1 MLVEMLNLF
10 IIIYYY
16 IHLIVFLCTYNVLCT
31 PYLPFYFS
39 IICLISKRARVTLL
53 LTHTQCIDTINVLH
67 MLLSVLML
75 LQIKLSHYSLRF
87 YLQMTLQY
95 LIYKLTIAISN
106 GKKKSVY

>member
-31 PYLPFYFS
+31 PHLLFYFS
-39 IICLISKRARVTLL
+39 IICLIPKRARVTLL
-53 LTHTQCIDTINVLH
+53 LTQCIVTINVLH